1 MIKKDD
7 MEKAANTLSEKL
19 EFNIGYY
26 RRHGDIAR
34 SWHYLTLSLLII
46 LSGVSPVLTGA
57 LAWLPD
63 PPVYL
68 KLITVAATS
77 AAGIV
82 IWIRAIGNF
91 QEQWRTFY
99 MSQIMLIS
107 LRRKYKFSRVLLGDD
122 AEAKFNLIEKTISE
136 LDRYVEEESN
146 QTFARLIKSLASTE
160 SEMHRATSSRSA
172 AYDHERGR

>member
-1 MIKKDD
+1 MLRIEATHMIRKEDV
-7 MEKAANTLSEKL
+7 EKSANLLSEKL
-19 EFNIGYY
+19 EFNINYY

-46 LSGVSPVLTGA
+46 LSGIAPVLTGA

-63 PPVYL
+63 PSVYL
-68 KLITVAATS
+68 KFITVASAS

-82 IWIRAIGNF
+82 IWIRTIGNF

-107 LRRKYKFSRVLLGDD
+107 LRRKYKFARVRLGDNL
-122 AEAKFNLIEKTISE
+122 EAKFNLIEQTMSE
-136 LDRYVEEESN
+136 VDRHVEEEFQPN
-146 QTFARLIKSLASTE
+146 VR
-160 SEMHRATSSRSA
+160 
-172 AYDHERGR
+172 